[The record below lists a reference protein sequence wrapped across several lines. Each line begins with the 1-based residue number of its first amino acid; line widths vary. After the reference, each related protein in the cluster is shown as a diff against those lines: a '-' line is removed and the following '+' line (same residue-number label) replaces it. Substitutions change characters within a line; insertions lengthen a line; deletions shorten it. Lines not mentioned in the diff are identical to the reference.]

1 MVSQERQP
9 TVDKIIGI
17 YGAGGHGRGVMEVLK
32 EQVLEVKGGDNTKL
46 VFVETHPTKELVNG
60 VELISEKDFFSLESN
75 EKYFNV
81 AIADP
86 NARQQIADRCIS
98 QGAKSLE
105 VRSNQAKIFDLNTIG
120 EGAIFSPFSVVT
132 VNTKIG
138 RFFHGNIHSCIEH
151 DSVIGDFVTFS
162 PGSHC
167 NGNVNIGNKVFVGAG
182 AYLINGSSE
191 KALSIGEGA
200 IIGMGSVV
208 IHDVE
213 PFTTVAGVP
222 AKEIKSKN
230 SDPIR

>member
-86 NARQQIADRCIS
+86 NARQQIAIN

-167 NGNVNIGNKVFVGAG
+167 NGNVTIGNKVFVGAG

-213 PFTTVAGVP
+213 PFTTVVGVP
-222 AKEIKSKN
+222 AKEIRSKN

>member
-32 EQVLEVKGGDNTKL
+32 EQVLEVKGDDTKL

-105 VRSNQAKIFDLNTIG
+105 VRSNQA
-120 EGAIFSPFSVVT
+120 
-132 VNTKIG
+132 
-138 RFFHGNIHSCIEH
+138 
-151 DSVIGDFVTFS
+151 
-162 PGSHC
+162 
-167 NGNVNIGNKVFVGAG
+167 
-182 AYLINGSSE
+182 
-191 KALSIGEGA
+191 
-200 IIGMGSVV
+200 
-208 IHDVE
+208 
-213 PFTTVAGVP
+213 
-222 AKEIKSKN
+222 
-230 SDPIR
+230 